1 MALAVASV
9 VSIRTY
15 AVAGDVYQPLGVP
28 LAPGCNAGYSWQKI
42 GVRYQC
48 VTPQPTCQYGFVAA
62 PVWNGS
68 AWSYSCNAPP
78 YQPDNPIVPVNPPT
92 GNPCQSYATPG
103 YTPNRAYQWVD
114 ATASPGG
121 NVNWPLARKTYGVP
135 ANAEP
140 YWAEYDLSKGY
151 SIYWSGPAYPTC
163 LGSQSYYTAICWV
176 DPDSNSVIQMA
187 FIATN
192 SIPQNGCGSQH

>member
-1 MALAVASV
+1 MRPIEVACMALAVASV

-42 GVRYQC
+42 GVPVSVRDATTDLSVWLCSCSC
-48 VTPQPTCQYGFVAA
+48 VEWERMV
-62 PVWNGS
+62 VL
-68 AWSYSCNAPP
+68 CNAPP

-121 NVNWPLARKTYGVP
+121 K
-135 ANAEP
+135 
-140 YWAEYDLSKGY
+140 
-151 SIYWSGPAYPTC
+151 
-163 LGSQSYYTAICWV
+163 
-176 DPDSNSVIQMA
+176 
-187 FIATN
+187 
-192 SIPQNGCGSQH
+192 

>member
-1 MALAVASV
+1 MASV
-9 VSIRTY
+9 VSVGND
-15 AVAGDVYQPLGVP
+15 AVAVDVYQPLGVP

-48 VTPQPTCQYGFVAA
+48 VTPQPTCQYGFASA

-68 AWSYSCNAPP
+68 AWSYSCNSPPQPDIPAPP
-78 YQPDNPIVPVNPPT
+78 PT
-92 GNPCQSYATPG
+92 LPGSPCANYPTPG
-103 YTPNRAYQWVD
+103 YAPNRAYQWVD
-114 ATASPGG
+114 ATTSPSG

-151 SIYWSGPAYPTC
+151 SIYWSGPAYLTC
-163 LGSQSYYTAICWV
+163 VGSQSYYTAMCWV
-176 DPDSNSVIQMA
+176 DPGSNSVIQMV

-192 SIPQNGCGSQH
+192 SVPQSGCGSQH